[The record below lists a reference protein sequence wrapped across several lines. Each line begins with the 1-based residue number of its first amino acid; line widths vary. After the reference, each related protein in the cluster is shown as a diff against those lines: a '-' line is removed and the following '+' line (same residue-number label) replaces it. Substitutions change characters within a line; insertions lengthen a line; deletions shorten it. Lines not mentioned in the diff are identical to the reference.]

1 MGKGRD
7 ASSARVSA
15 MMEAIER
22 ISAEPPVPGNT
33 KRGSYSSLTKNQ
45 AVIDP
50 RLFALPDDTDYH
62 PDQRYTWARSRDLLA
77 GQPVWMVSD
86 LVITPP
92 VEGVLLDVDTNGL
105 ASGNTHLEAVVHAI
119 CEVIER
125 DAWSQQ
131 EFATLFADEYTPG
144 PERRAISL
152 SSIPG
157 EAGRWIDRI
166 QSAGLELTVHD
177 ITSDVGVA
185 TCQALLTDPSY
196 VTSTGINKM
205 RFQGLGT
212 HPSAHT
218 AMLRAITEAVQARLS
233 FIQGARDDYNIA
245 PSTARSWTKTKRAFL
260 YSPREHAAFS
270 EIPSAD
276 HHDLLDDYSFLIAR
290 LRSIGIK
297 HVIATDLT
305 DPEMAIPVVRVRIPQ
320 LSCFIVNRRR
330 VDWRCLRHLL

>member
-1 MGKGRD
+1 M
-7 ASSARVSA
+7 
-15 MMEAIER
+15 
-22 ISAEPPVPGNT
+22 
-33 KRGSYSSLTKNQ
+33 L
-45 AVIDP
+45 
-50 RLFALPDDTDYH
+50 
-62 PDQRYTWARSRDLLA
+62 
-77 GQPVWMVSD
+77 SD

-105 ASGNTHLEAVVHAI
+105 AAGNTHLEAVVHAM

-131 EFATLFADEYTPG
+131 EFAALFADEHSPR
-144 PERRAISL
+144 PERRAIGL
-152 SSIPG
+152 SSVPG
-157 EAGRWIDRI
+157 EAGRWIERI
-166 QSAGLELTVHD
+166 LSAGLELTVHD

-196 VTSTGINKM
+196 VTATGISRM

-212 HPSAHT
+212 HPSART

-233 FIQGARDDYNIA
+233 LIQGARDDYNIA
-245 PSTARSWTKTKRAFL
+245 SSTPRSWTRSERALL
-260 YSPREHAAFS
+260 YAPREHVAFS
-270 EIPSAD
+270 EIPSVD
-276 HHDLLDDYSFLIAR
+276 HHDLLDDYHFLIAR
-290 LRSIGIK
+290 LRSIGIQ

-305 DPEMAIPVVRVRIPQ
+305 DPETAIPVVRVRIPR